1 MERRNSLLV
10 ILLAAIL
17 GSAAIAP
24 RSSGRSYEA
33 PTAAPTQSPTRSEK
47 SGAESGLLTP
57 RLRAYDARGI
67 INEFFSGTAN
77 DSLDKSP
84 SGELTPRR
92 ASPADYQGWTVESL
106 IATLPDPVE
115 SGLGSMF
122 DDFVDSI
129 EHAVTADGYY
139 LDQFYNPW
147 PSPDQLAS
155 TQKDDQSDETAD
167 SSDESQVEKQ
177 LIPIYEKE
185 PGLIL
190 FRNYP
195 DRRSAALGIPGWRDS
210 HNRHSQG
217 SIRTV
222 SGAGIR
228 TYCASGK
235 NVPKRS
241 RLPIFD

>member
-47 SGAESGLLTP
+47 SGAE
-57 RLRAYDARGI
+57 LRAYDARGI

-92 ASPADYQGWTVESL
+92 AAAVDYQGWTVESL

-129 EHAVTADGYY
+129 EHAVTLMAITSINFTILG
-139 LDQFYNPW
+139 LHLSS
-147 PSPDQLAS
+147 SPVRTRTISLMKRQTRATKAKS
-155 TQKDDQSDETAD
+155 R
-167 SSDESQVEKQ
+167 SS
-177 LIPIYEKE
+177 
-185 PGLIL
+185 
-190 FRNYP
+190 
-195 DRRSAALGIPGWRDS
+195 
-210 HNRHSQG
+210 
-217 SIRTV
+217 
-222 SGAGIR
+222 
-228 TYCASGK
+228 
-235 NVPKRS
+235 
-241 RLPIFD
+241 